1 MVARWRVLAAA
12 VALLPFPMGSL
23 PAQAAAAEIDPI
35 VHTPIHVAQAAT
47 KGPTGYSPA
56 QMRHAYGFDQVA
68 ADGGGQV
75 IGIVDASDDPTVAS
89 DLQTFIGQFGLRALN
104 GLPGMPA
111 CTVAAGPHPCFEK
124 LVAYGNPRVDPVW
137 ALEISLD
144 VEWAHAIAPGADI
157 LLIESPHS
165 TLSSML
171 RGVDAAVAHGARVVS
186 MSWGTAEFA
195 GETRHDPHFAVP
207 GVVFVASSGDA
218 GARVMYPAAS
228 PTVLGVGGTTLPLDA
243 TGNLVGPETAWSGS
257 GGGLSAFEAEPG
269 YQSVYPMPPTGGR
282 RGLPDVSYDA
292 DPVTGVAVFD
302 STGAAGWVSVGG
314 TSLGAPQWSAL
325 VVLADPGRISP
336 LSSAS
341 LTSSPFYR
349 AALAS
354 TYRDITSGSNGPCGS
369 LCIAGPGYDFVT
381 GLGSPLAGLLVPAL
395 QAQ

>member
-1 MVARWRVLAAA
+1 MVHTWRRLAAT
-12 VALLPFPMGSL
+12 VALLPFPISSV
-23 PAQAAAAEIDPI
+23 PAQADAGIDPI
-35 VHTPIHVAQAAT
+35 VQAPIHVAQAAT

-56 QMRHAYGFDQVA
+56 QIRHAYGFDQLA
-68 ADGGGQV
+68 ADGSGQV

-89 DLQTFIGQFGLRALN
+89 DLQAFIGQFGLRALN
-104 GLPGMPA
+104 GLPGSPS

-124 LVAYGNPRVDPVW
+124 LVAYSNPRVDPVW

-157 LLIESPHS
+157 LLVESPHS

-195 GETRHDPHFAVP
+195 GETRDDSHFAVP

-218 GARVMYPAAS
+218 GAGVMYPAAS
-228 PTVLGVGGTTLPLDA
+228 PSVLGVGGTTLSLDA
-243 TGNLVGPETAWSGS
+243 TGNLLAPETAWIGSS
-257 GGGLSAFEAEPG
+257 GGISAVEAEPG
-269 YQSVYPMPPTGGR
+269 YQSAYPIPPTGGR
-282 RGLPDVSYDA
+282 RGVPDVSYDA
-292 DPVTGVAVFD
+292 NPVTGVAVFNT
-302 STGAAGWVSVGG
+302 TGAAGWLSVGG

-325 VVLADPGRISP
+325 VALADAGRRSS
-336 LSSAS
+336 LSSAV
-341 LTSSPFYR
+341 LTDSPFYR

-354 TYRDITSGSNGPCGS
+354 AYRDITAGANGPCGT
-369 LCIAGPGYDFVT
+369 LCTAGPGYDFVT
-381 GLGSPLAGLLVPAL
+381 GLGSPLAGLLVPLL

>member
-171 RGVDAAVAHGARVVS
+171 RGVDAAVARGARVVS

-269 YQSVYPMPPTGGR
+269 YQSVYPIPPTGGR

-325 VVLADPGRISP
+325 VVLAGAGRISP

>member
-1 MVARWRVLAAA
+1 MVQRWPVMVAV
-12 VALLPFPMGSL
+12 VALLPFSIGSL
-23 PAQAAAAEIDPI
+23 PAQAAAGIDPI
-35 VHTPIHVAQAAT
+35 VHAPIHIAQAAT
-47 KGPTGYSPA
+47 KGPVGYSPA
-56 QMRHAYGFDQVA
+56 QIRHAYGFDQLA
-68 ADGGGQV
+68 TDGSGHV
-75 IGIVDASDDPTVAS
+75 IGIVDASDDPTVDS
-89 DLQTFIGQFGLRALN
+89 DLQAFIGQFGLRALN
-104 GLPGMPA
+104 GLPATPP

-124 LVAYGNPRVDPVW
+124 LVAFGNPRVDPVW

-171 RGVDAAVAHGARVVS
+171 RGVDAAVARGARVVS

-218 GARVMYPAAS
+218 GASVMYPAAS

-243 TGNLVGPETAWSGS
+243 TGNLLGPETAWSGS

-269 YQSVYPMPPTGGR
+269 YQSAYPIPPTGGR
-282 RGLPDVSYDA
+282 RGVPDVSYDA

-325 VVLADPGRISP
+325 VVLADAGRNSP
-336 LSSAS
+336 LSSAA

-369 LCIAGPGYDFVT
+369 LCTAGPGYDFVT

>member
-1 MVARWRVLAAA
+1 MVHRWRRLAAT
-12 VALLPFPMGSL
+12 VALLPFPISSVA
-23 PAQAAAAEIDPI
+23 AQADAGIDPI
-35 VHTPIHVAQAAT
+35 VQAPIHIAQAAT

-56 QMRHAYGFDQVA
+56 QIRHAYGFDQLA
-68 ADGGGQV
+68 ADGSRQV

-104 GLPGMPA
+104 GLPGSPT

-157 LLIESPHS
+157 LLVESPHT

-171 RGVDAAVAHGARVVS
+171 RGVDTAIAGGARVVS
-186 MSWGTAEFA
+186 MSWGTAEFT
-195 GETRHDPHFAVP
+195 GETRDDPHFAVP

-218 GARVMYPAAS
+218 GAGVMYPAAS
-228 PTVLGVGGTTLPLDA
+228 PRVLGVGGTTLLLDT
-243 TGNLVGPETAWSGS
+243 TGNLLAPETAWIGSS
-257 GGGLSAFEAEPG
+257 GGISAVEAEPG
-269 YQSVYPMPPTGGR
+269 YQSAYPIPPTSGR
-282 RGLPDVSYDA
+282 RGVPDVSYDA
-292 DPVTGVAVFD
+292 NPVTGVAVFD

-325 VVLADPGRISP
+325 VALADAGRPSP
-336 LSSAS
+336 LSSAVLS
-341 LTSSPFYR
+341 DSPFYR

-354 TYRDITSGSNGPCGS
+354 AYRDITAGANGPCGT
-369 LCIAGPGYDFVT
+369 LCTAGLGYDFVT
-381 GLGSPLAGLLVPAL
+381 GLGSPLAGVLVPVL
-395 QAQ
+395 QA